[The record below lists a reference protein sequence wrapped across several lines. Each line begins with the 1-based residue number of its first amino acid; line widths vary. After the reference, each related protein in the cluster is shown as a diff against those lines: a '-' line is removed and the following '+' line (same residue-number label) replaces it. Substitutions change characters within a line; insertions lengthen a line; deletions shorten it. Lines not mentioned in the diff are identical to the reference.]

1 MQVSVFGEL
10 CGQLGAAGGGNN
22 KCAQMVLRPRNRW
35 VVGCTFNASVLEISM
50 IKNGVVR
57 CSSAY

>member
-10 CGQLGAAGGGNN
+10 CGQFGAACGGNN

-35 VVGCTFNASVLEISM
+35 VAGCTFNAGVRGISS
-50 IKNGVVR
+50 ILNGVV
-57 CSSAY
+57 

>member
-10 CGQLGAAGGGNN
+10 SGQLGAAGGGNN

-35 VVGCTFNASVLEISM
+35 VLSCTFNASVLEISM
-50 IKNGVVR
+50 IKNGVV
-57 CSSAY
+57 